1 MNNHGAGV
9 AVRGTGPAMS
19 GAPADTLYPVTSTRS
34 TKPAPRER
42 LLATAT
48 RLFSSDGIRAV
59 GIDRILREAGVAKAS
74 LYNTYGSK
82 DELVVAYLR
91 SVADRDRELWQHRAD
106 RAADARG
113 RVLALFDIIRERVEP
128 STPGSCHIAAAIE
141 FPSPSTDGER
151 AIREAVSDQRHWIAD
166 TLRAELIAMGLQDPD
181 NIDDLADRLALLHDG
196 AVTAAMLGEAHTS
209 TMTARAMAELILGM
223 IADPA

>member
-1 MNNHGAGV
+1 MPAT
-9 AVRGTGPAMS
+9 RGTGPAVL
-19 GAPADTLYPVTSTRS
+19 GPTADSLYPVTSTRS
-34 TKPAPRER
+34 TKPGPRER

-48 RLFSSDGIRAV
+48 RLFSADGIRAV

-91 SVADRDRELWQHRAD
+91 SVADRDRALWQHRAD
-106 RAADARG
+106 LAPDARG

-141 FPSPSTDGER
+141 FPSPTTNGEH
-151 AIREAVSDQRHWIAD
+151 AIRAAVADQRHWVAG

-181 NIDDLADRLALLHDG
+181 NIEDLADRLALLHDG
-196 AVTAAMLGEAHTS
+196 AVTAAMLGEVQTT
-209 TMTARAMAELILGM
+209 TMTARSMAELILGM
-223 IADPA
+223 IADPS